1 MPSAYGHEM
10 GKFQVMPMPIPSYHP
25 HHHHHHYHAA
35 GNSTSYSADNTISPY
50 PTPPPQPAQFVSH
63 AVESAVL
70 GDGSSSSPSQHT
82 SSSYSKV
89 CPDPSLPLLDTSIYA
104 FPQQQEQDSGYYQA
118 MQEYYV
124 EWYQRYGYSYPPDPS
139 CVHPMPMPM
148 PTSMPSNHA
157 DSRHVPHSFPSYAI
171 TPITPQY
178 HFADGRNVSTPPVYG
193 DDRRSMGAGHE
204 TYASRG
210 KPSSA
215 HRNGKGWWTD
225 PPGGEFFQQD
235 FKSQEYGALGAVQ
248 QGSTRRSK
256 QRSRS
261 EVSALWVRS
270 VQGLGD

>member
-1 MPSAYGHEM
+1 MA
-10 GKFQVMPMPIPSYHP
+10 KFQVMPMPMPMPIPSYHP
-25 HHHHHHYHAA
+25 HDHTYHAA
-35 GNSTSYSADNTISPY
+35 GHSTSHAADNSTISPY

-63 AVESAVL
+63 AVETAVL

-124 EWYQRYGYSYPPDPS
+124 EWYQRYGYPYPPDPS
-139 CVHPMPMPM
+139 CGHPMPTPMPM
-148 PTSMPSNHA
+148 ASNHA
-157 DSRHVPHSFPSYAI
+157 DSRHVPHSLPSYPI

-178 HFADGRNVSTPPVYG
+178 HFADSSNVSTPPVYG
-193 DDRRSMGAGHE
+193 DDWRSMGAGNE
-204 TYASRG
+204 AYASKG

-225 PPGGEFFQQD
+225 PPGGQFFQQD

-261 EVSALWVRS
+261 EVRS
-270 VQGLGD
+270 RFREGVHSLEGSRSLTPS